1 MKIEHIAFNVP
12 EPAAMAIWYQTWLG
26 FQLKRALNDA
36 AQTHF
41 LADDTGEMMIE
52 IYCND
57 SARVPCYAE
66 QHPLELHLALV
77 TADPETDRQRLCAAG
92 ARYVEEV
99 RFANGSHLVM
109 LRDPWGLPLQLCK
122 RVA

>member
-12 EPAAMAIWYQTWLG
+12 EPAAMANWYESWLG
-26 FQLKRALNDA
+26 FRLKRALNDA

-41 LADDTGEMMIE
+41 LTDDTGEMMIE

-57 SARVPCYAE
+57 SARVPCYPE

-77 TADPETDRQRLCAAG
+77 STDPERDGNRLCAAG
-92 ARYVEEV
+92 ASFVDELRLD
-99 RFANGSHLVM
+99 NGSHLVM

-122 RVA
+122 RTN

>member
-1 MKIEHIAFNVP
+1 MKIEHMAFNVP
-12 EPAAMAIWYQTWLG
+12 EPVAMAAWYQTWLG
-26 FQLKRALNDA
+26 FRLKRALNDA

-41 LADDTGEMMIE
+41 LCDDTGEMMIE

-57 SARVPCYAE
+57 SARVPNYAE

-77 TADPETDRQRLCAAG
+77 SADPDADQHRLCAAG
-92 ARYVEEV
+92 ASYVEEV
-99 RFANGSHLVM
+99 KLANGSHLVM

-122 RVA
+122 RTA